1 MNNEADTVVSDCRR
15 RFLGLNGDGFA
26 DRPRKEQPMKRL
38 RQLGINGAFI
48 SVTTLFFAW
57 GFINSN
63 NDPLIVALRA
73 VFQLNY
79 TEALLTQIVFFLA
92 FGLFSLPAASLGQRF
107 GTANAIVISLCTM
120 IAGCLLVRSS
130 VYFNDYVLI
139 LASLFVL
146 AAGITALQVAANPL
160 AAALGPAETSH
171 FRLSFAQTFNS
182 LGVVVGVHYGSRL
195 MLGDALLKA
204 DDGKIHSAAQRTET
218 LSAVSHAFTIM
229 AVLLGL
235 LALFVLFQRKRITA
249 AAGQA
254 PPAQQASVLA
264 ALRSRWAIAG
274 AAAIGLYVG
283 AEVAIGAIMIN
294 FLHQRHIFDL
304 PLESAGSYLA
314 TFYWGGALAG
324 RIAGSFLLTRI
335 GAPRLLASCALIA
348 TFLCLAVF
356 GFSGALAGSAA
367 LSIGL
372 FNSIMFPTIF
382 TITLERSGVSQSS
395 TSGLLCLAIVGGAV
409 LPLMVGTIADTLSL
423 SVAFAVP
430 ALAYGFILLFALNAE
445 RKSPQSLAQSW
456 TLT

>member
-1 MNNEADTVVSDCRR
+1 MT
-15 RFLGLNGDGFA
+15 
-26 DRPRKEQPMKRL
+26 RL
-38 RQLGINGAFI
+38 RQLGITGAFI

-57 GFINSN
+57 GFITSN

-79 TEALLTQIVFFLA
+79 TEALLTQFVFFLA
-92 FGLFSLPAASLGQRF
+92 YGMFSLPAASLGQRL
-107 GTANAIVISLCTM
+107 GTVGAIVMSLCTM

-130 VYFNDYVLI
+130 VHFNDYVLI

-182 LGVVVGVHYGSRL
+182 LGVVVGVQYGSRL
-195 MLGDALLKA
+195 MLGDAVLKA
-204 DDGKIHSAAQRTET
+204 GGGKIHSAAQRTEA

-229 AVLLGL
+229 AMLLGL
-235 LALFVLFQRKRITA
+235 LALFVLSQRKRITVA
-249 AAGQA
+249 ANQS
-254 PPAQQASVLA
+254 PPAQQASALA
-264 ALRSRWAIAG
+264 ALRSRWAVAG

-283 AEVAIGAIMIN
+283 AEVSIGSIMIN

-304 PLESAGSYLA
+304 PLESAGNYLA

-335 GAPRLLASCALIA
+335 AAPRLLGCCALIA
-348 TFLCLAVF
+348 IFLCLVVF
-356 GFSGALAGSAA
+356 GSSGTLAGSAA

-382 TITLERSGVSQSS
+382 TITLERSGASQSS
-395 TSGLLCLAIVGGAV
+395 TSGLLCLAIVGGAL
-409 LPLMVGTIADTLSL
+409 LPLLVGAIADTLSL

-430 ALAYGFILLFALNAE
+430 AIAYGFIFLFALGAE
-445 RKSPQSLAQSW
+445 RKAPLSPAQGLTLA
-456 TLT
+456 